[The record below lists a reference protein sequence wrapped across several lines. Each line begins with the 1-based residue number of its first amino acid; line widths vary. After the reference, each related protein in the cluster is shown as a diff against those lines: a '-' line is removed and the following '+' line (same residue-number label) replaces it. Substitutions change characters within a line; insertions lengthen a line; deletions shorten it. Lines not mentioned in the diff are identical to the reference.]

1 MTAAPTRMKLGKAEI
16 VDTFA
21 EAFAM
26 WGTRA
31 IITADSK
38 KWAHAAGEAM
48 TGFATSVIQCRCEAA
63 IERRMS
69 EAETPDGRPG
79 ISVLLFTMKQED
91 IGKRLI
97 ERVGQCV
104 MTCPTTACYNGLDAK
119 LRVPVGNSLRY
130 FGDGYQFS
138 KRIGTRRLWRIPV
151 MEGEF
156 LVEDSFG
163 IQAAIGGGNLLLLG
177 SKSGALRAASAAAER
192 MGKLPGILLPFP
204 LGVVRSG
211 SKVGSNRY
219 KKMPASTNDA
229 YCPTLRAAVENSKVP
244 EGIEAVYEI
253 VVNGLDEAK
262 VVEAMRCG
270 MQEAAEKGA
279 RFISAANYG
288 GNLGKYSF
296 HLHDIL
302 QAR

>member
-1 MTAAPTRMKLGKAEI
+1 
-16 VDTFA
+16 
-21 EAFAM
+21 M
-26 WGTRA
+26 WGTRV

-38 KWAHAAGEAM
+38 KWARAAGEAM

-63 IERRMS
+63 IES
-69 EAETPDGRPG
+69 WIPESETPDGRPG

-91 IGKRLI
+91 ISKRLI

-119 LRVPVGNSLRY
+119 LKVPVGNSLRY
-130 FGDGYQFS
+130 FGDGHQFS
-138 KRIGTRRLWRIPV
+138 KRIGERRVWRIPV

-156 LVEDSFG
+156 LVEDLFG
-163 IQAAIGGGNLLLLG
+163 IQAVIGGGNLLLLG
-177 SKSGALRAASAAAER
+177 SKNGALRAASAAAR
-192 MGKLPGILLPFP
+192 KMRKLPGVLLPFP

-211 SKVGSNRY
+211 SKIGSNKY
-219 KKMPASTNDA
+219 KKMLASTNDA
-229 YCPTLRAAVENSKVP
+229 YCPTLRAAVENSQVP
-244 EGIEAVYEI
+244 EGVEAVYEI
-253 VVNGLDEAK
+253 VVNGLDEAR
-262 VVEAMRCG
+262 VLDAMRCG

-279 RFISAANYG
+279 KFISAANYG

-302 QAR
+302 QAG